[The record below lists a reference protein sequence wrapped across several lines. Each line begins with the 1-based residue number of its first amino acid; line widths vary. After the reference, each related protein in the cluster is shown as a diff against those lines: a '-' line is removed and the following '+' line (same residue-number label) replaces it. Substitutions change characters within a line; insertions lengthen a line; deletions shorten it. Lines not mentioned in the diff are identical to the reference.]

1 MRIKKVIANSYG
13 EALTRV
19 KTELGERALV
29 LSTRSIKFNKDQDA
43 GRCSTLVEITAVLD
57 NDAHHESV
65 PAAEQAA
72 SRKEWMPVNTGE
84 EIRELRSMIATLMTQ
99 TDKAK
104 SLGLNEAQWP
114 VYEKLIGRGVDD
126 RVVAR
131 LFATINE
138 KELRK
143 EGDPFIGESD
153 LAAVMKG
160 AVQCEGPIRL
170 NKDGPKVV
178 ALVGPTGAGKTTT
191 LAKLAARF
199 KLQQNK
205 KVAMVSLDTYRMG
218 ACEQLESYGELMQV
232 PVSLAADR
240 KEFTRI
246 MQKHRDQDIVLV
258 DTMGKSHRDPDY
270 CRQLKHVLNAAPE
283 VETHLVQSATSQEPV
298 VNECFKQFAPL
309 GIDRV
314 LFTKLD
320 EAVHFGLLI
329 NSAVR
334 HRIPYSYF
342 TMGQRVPEDI
352 EVAAEDKVIRLIFN

>member
-43 GRCSTLVEITAVLD
+43 GRCSSLVEITAALD

-65 PAAEQAA
+65 AVAGQDA
-72 SRKEWMPVNTGE
+72 SRKEWMPLNKGE
-84 EIRELRSMIATLMTQ
+84 EIRELRSMIASLLTR

-104 SLGLNEAQWP
+104 SLGLNEAQLP

-131 LFATINE
+131 VFATINE
-138 KELRK
+138 EGQRK
-143 EGDPFIGESD
+143 EGDPFIGEND

-160 AVQCEGPIRL
+160 AVKCEGPIRL
-170 NKDGPKVV
+170 GTAGPKVV

-191 LAKLAARF
+191 IAKLAARF

-218 ACEQLESYGELMQV
+218 AYEQLESYGELMQV

-240 KEFTRI
+240 REFTRI
-246 MQKHRDQDIVLV
+246 MQKHRDKDVVLV

-270 CRQLKHVLNAAPE
+270 CRQLKHVLDAAPE

-329 NSAVR
+329 NCSVR
-334 HRIPYSYF
+334 HRIPFSYF